1 MKDRTKFLIVVVAF
15 LFIMAGCGT
24 VEERPSPDSRPPAAM
39 PTPTPAPFLAP
50 QSGALFIVNGASVT
64 IFKDGVASQ
73 PADRLIVRNVS
84 VSMLG
89 DDISATLEAISAVA
103 SGVGGFVVS
112 TQLSGEEESRL
123 GFVTICVPEDQ
134 LSNVLN
140 RIRGMAVRV
149 LTEHSS
155 AQDVTE
161 EHVGLDARV
170 RNLEKAERQFLGIME
185 RAETVEDTLK
195 VQRELTSV
203 QGQLEQLKGRM
214 QYLERTSATSL
225 ISVELRPASS
235 PLLLVEPGWRP
246 VETAKDA
253 VRGLSS
259 FGQGL
264 ADVAIRVR
272 VFAPGWLPVL
282 VAGWWLLRRDLRVRR
297 WASGGR
303 TPTPRQESGLRQ

>member
-1 MKDRTKFLIVVVAF
+1 
-15 LFIMAGCGT
+15 
-24 VEERPSPDSRPPAAM
+24 M

-89 DDISATLEAISAVA
+89 DDISATLGAISAVA

-123 GFVTICVPEDQ
+123 GFVTIRVPEDQ
-134 LSNVLN
+134 LSSVLN
-140 RIRGMAVRV
+140 QIRGMAVRV

-161 EHVGLDARV
+161 EHVDLDARV
-170 RNLEKAERQFLGIME
+170 RNLEKAEQQFLGIME
-185 RAETVEDTLK
+185 RAEMVEDTLK

-235 PLLLVEPGWRP
+235 PLPLVKPGWRP
-246 VETAKDA
+246 METAKDA

-259 FGQGL
+259 FG
-264 ADVAIRVR
+264 
-272 VFAPGWLPVL
+272 
-282 VAGWWLLRRDLRVRR
+282 
-297 WASGGR
+297 
-303 TPTPRQESGLRQ
+303 